1 MLRGAE
7 VERFASAEGDC
18 YCCSAVA
25 CCEDVDAFVVRLDGE
40 AEGCEQAF
48 VSFLEDFQSFLGG
61 GVPVG
66 AFGDAVLEFVRC
78 QQPLVA
84 EAWDV
89 LKLLEFGCE
98 IVSGG
103 VMVGSGKSVGQQDMD
118 LFRRQG
124 LADGGSLLF

>member
-1 MLRGAE
+1 MGGGCDRGYLKQRMLGGAE

-18 YCCSAVA
+18 YCCLLTA
-25 CCEDVDAFVVRLDGE
+25 CCEDVDAFVVRLNGE
-40 AEGCEQAF
+40 AEGCEQVF
-48 VSFLEDFQSFLGG
+48 VSFSEDFQGFLGG

-84 EAWDV
+84 KAWDV
-89 LKLLEFGCE
+89 LKLLELGCE

-103 VMVGSGKSVGQQDMD
+103 VVVGSGKGVG
-118 LFRRQG
+118 
-124 LADGGSLLF
+124 

>member
-18 YCCSAVA
+18 YCCLATA
-25 CCEDVDAFVVRLDGE
+25 CCEDVDSFVVRLNGE
-40 AEGCEQAF
+40 AERCDQF
-48 VSFLEDFQSFLGG
+48 IVSFLEDFQGFLGG

-66 AFGDAVLEFVRC
+66 ALGHAVLEFVRC

-89 LKLLEFGCE
+89 LELLEF
-98 IVSGG
+98 
-103 VMVGSGKSVGQQDMD
+103 
-118 LFRRQG
+118 
-124 LADGGSLLF
+124 